1 MYSMEIK
8 DENFKTIMLLHFL
21 DLTKAY
27 DFVRSFSHFHWAWDN
42 KWKHIFVYRITNEC
56 DDEHIAKETLQ
67 FTISREAFEKL
78 K

>member
-8 DENFKTIMLLHFL
+8 DENYKIIAVLHFL

-27 DFVRSFSHFHWAWDN
+27 DFVKNFNCLHWAWN
-42 KWKHIFVYRITNEC
+42 SRWKHINVYRITNEC
-56 DDEHIAKETLQ
+56 DDEHIVEEVLQ
-67 FTISREAFEKL
+67 FTISREAFERL

>member
-8 DENFKTIMLLHFL
+8 DGNFTILTVLHFL

-27 DFVRSFSHFHWAWDN
+27 DFVKNFNCLHWAWN
-42 KWKHIFVYRITNEC
+42 STWKHIYVYRITDEC
-56 DDEHIAKETLQ
+56 DNEHIVNESLQ
-67 FTISREAFEKL
+67 FVINREAFERL